1 MFINKIRTNIYRL
14 DKTIHR
20 KLLIIPNQ
28 LKILNNY
35 YYKYNQ
41 IIFNI
46 KTFSIWKFVIY
57 FVKKKIKNIF
67 Y

>member
-1 MFINKIRTNIYRL
+1 MFINKIRTNIYHL
-14 DKTIHR
+14 DKKIHK

-46 KTFSIWKFVIY
+46 KTFSIWKFVTSFI
-57 FVKKKIKNIF
+57 KKKIKNFF